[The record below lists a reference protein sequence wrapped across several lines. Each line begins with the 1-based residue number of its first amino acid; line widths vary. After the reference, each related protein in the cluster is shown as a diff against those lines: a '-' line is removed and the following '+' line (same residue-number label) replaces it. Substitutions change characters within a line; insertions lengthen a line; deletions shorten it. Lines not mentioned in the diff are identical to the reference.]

1 MASVVKVIEIL
12 AESNDSVE
20 DAIQN
25 AVTRASETVD
35 DIQEVYVSGV
45 KAIVENNK
53 VVRYRVTTKISFLVG
68 GRG

>member
-1 MASVVKVIEIL
+1 MASVVKVIEVL

-35 DIQEVYVSGV
+35 DIKEVYVSGF
-45 KAIVENNK
+45 KAIVENNR
-53 VVRYRVTTKISFLVG
+53 VVRYRVTTKISFVVG
-68 GRG
+68 ERG

>member
-12 AESNDSVE
+12 AESEDSVE
-20 DAIQN
+20 DAIQT

-35 DIQEVYVSGV
+35 DIREVYVSGV
-45 KAIVENNK
+45 KGIVENNR
-53 VVRYRVTTKISFLVG
+53 VVRYRVTTKISFVVG